1 MKIYIIAGE
10 ASGDLH
16 ASNLIKSIKK
26 QHPDAKFRG
35 WGGDLMKDAGM
46 ELVRHY
52 KDTAVMGLINVLLKL
67 RSIGK
72 NIAYCKQDIEAWQPD
87 LMIFVDYPGFNLRI
101 AEYTRSLGIT
111 NYYYIAPKV
120 WASREKRVV
129 KIKKYIDKVF
139 SILPF
144 EEAYFSKHG
153 IAVEYVG
160 SPVMDALENR
170 SCKNESRQQFLKRL
184 NLDDKPLIALMA
196 GSREHEVKQILPYFL
211 KVAALSPQF
220 QYVITGVTVIDP
232 MVYYNIIKNSRVK
245 LVFDETY
252 AVLQHAHAALVAS
265 GTATLETAL
274 LNVPQIVCYRLW
286 GNTITQFVIDTI
298 VKVPWVSLVN
308 LIMNREVVTELIQK
322 KLTVDALT
330 YEFKQLT
337 EKGSYRDTMFADY
350 TLLKEK
356 TGGPGASERAA
367 GVILKSFR
375 EKAKPYT

>member
-16 ASNLIKSIKK
+16 ASNLIKSLK
-26 QHPDAKFRG
+26 QLYPDVEFRG
-35 WGGDLMKDAGM
+35 WGGELMQEAGM
-46 ELVRHY
+46 ELVKHY
-52 KDTAVMGLINVLLKL
+52 KDTAVMGLINVILKL
-67 RSIGK
+67 RSISQ
-72 NIAYCKQDIEAWQPD
+72 NLEFCRQDIRMWQPD
-87 LMIFVDYPGFNLRI
+87 VMIFVDYPGFNLRI
-101 AEYTRSLGIT
+101 AEYTKSRGIT

-120 WASREKRVV
+120 WASREKRVL
-129 KIKKYIDKVF
+129 KIKQYIDKVF

-153 IAVEYVG
+153 ISVEYVG
-160 SPVMDALENR
+160 SPVLDALDKRPCKDERR
-170 SCKNESRQQFLKRL
+170 SQFIKRL
-184 NLDDKPLIALMA
+184 DLDDRPLVALMA

-211 KVAALSPQF
+211 KVAASFPQF
-220 QYVITGVTVIDP
+220 QYVITGVTVLDP
-232 MVYYNIIKNSRVK
+232 RVYHNIIENSQVS

-274 LNVPQIVCYRLW
+274 LNVPQVVCYRLW
-286 GNTITQFVIDTI
+286 GKNITQFVMDRI

-330 YEFKQLT
+330 DEFRQLT
-337 EKGSYRDTMFADY
+337 EDGPYRDTMFADY
-350 TLLKEK
+350 ALLKKK

-367 GVILKSFR
+367 SVILKSLN
-375 EKAKPYT
+375 EKAMR